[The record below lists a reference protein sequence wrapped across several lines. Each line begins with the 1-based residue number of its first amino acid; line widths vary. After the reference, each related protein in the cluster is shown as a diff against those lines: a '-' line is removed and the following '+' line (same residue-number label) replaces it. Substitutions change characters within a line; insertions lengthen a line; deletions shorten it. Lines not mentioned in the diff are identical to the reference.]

1 MRTFVCIA
9 SGPSL
14 AAAQVDYVRGK
25 AEVIAVNDIC
35 YLAPWAD
42 HVYACDRSWWNH
54 HINAIRSPEK
64 IGMSITG
71 RLWTKSKEAAEQ
83 YALNHVLLPGNNS
96 GFQAIHLA
104 NRLGAGRIILIGYDM
119 QHTGGKAHWFGNH
132 PAGFRNA
139 DGVEKWRNA
148 FNRLNTEIPVPI
160 INCTIDTALTCFP
173 RRNLD
178 DVL

>member
-1 MRTFVCIA
+1 MTTFVCIA

-14 AAAQVDYVRGK
+14 TAEQVEYVRGK
-25 AEVIAVNDIC
+25 AAVIAVNDN
-35 YLAPWAD
+35 YRLAPWAF

-54 HINAIRSPEK
+54 HAASVRQTCTS
-64 IGMSITG
+64 

-83 YALNHVLLPGNNS
+83 HALNHVLLPGNNS

-104 NRLGAGRIILIGYDM
+104 HKLGASRIILIGYDM

-132 PAGFRNA
+132 PTGFRNA

-148 FNRLNTEIPVPI
+148 FNRLNHEIPVPI

-173 RRNLD
+173 RARLE

>member
-14 AAAQVDYVRGK
+14 TAAQVDYVRGK
-25 AEVIAVNDIC
+25 AVVIAVNDN
-35 YLAPWAD
+35 YRMAPWAD
-42 HVYACDRSWWNH
+42 HVYACDRSWWNNH
-54 HINAIRSPEK
+54 AATVRETCS
-64 IGMSITG
+64 G
-71 RLWTKSKEAAEQ
+71 RLWTKSKEAAEK

-104 NRLGAGRIILIGYDM
+104 NRLGAARIILIGYDM

-148 FNRLNTEIPVPI
+148 FNRLNTEIPAPI

-173 RRNLD
+173 RRNLE